1 MKILKPLGEI
11 FRFSLHDGFHTAAM
25 QTTTPTPW
33 GRSEAL
39 LAVIVT
45 ALFSLLVW
53 TTVFGGAQFGPIR
66 ELLRSI
72 PASDK
77 VGHFAIYGSIA
88 FFAALLVKQ
97 PSRIHVAAVVIGAI
111 SFAEEYRQSQTLD
124 VPTASRISS
133 RTGLGSWL
141 PCGWRRPSC
150 GDANQRFQ
158 RLRRVEKS
166 VKTEPPSCA
175 DNGSHLRASAA
186 ARSRAKRVS
195 SNPTDGLYVSVSTT
209 GT

>member
-1 MKILKPLGEI
+1 MAVGQPLALSIEEMKILKPLGEI

-97 PSRIHVAAVVIGAI
+97 PSRIHLAAVVIGAI
-111 SFAEEYRQSQTLD
+111 SFAEEYRQISDFGRTYSLADLVANGLGILAAVWLAKAILRRRQ
-124 VPTASRISS
+124 PTIPETPASREVGED
-133 RTGLGSWL
+133 RT
-141 PCGWRRPSC
+141 PV
-150 GDANQRFQ
+150 
-158 RLRRVEKS
+158 LR
-166 VKTEPPSCA
+166 
-175 DNGSHLRASAA
+175 
-186 ARSRAKRVS
+186 
-195 SNPTDGLYVSVSTT
+195 
-209 GT
+209 